1 MYTLMTREAAVAHL
15 TDLHRQADVRRLAA
29 SARRERREA
38 IANELGVAIPA
49 HSAKS
54 AVGWWLVG
62 TGLRLASPGR

>member
-15 TDLHRQADVRRLAA
+15 TDLHRQADARRLATQ
-29 SARRERREA
+29 ARRDRREA
-38 IANELGVAIPA
+38 MAGGLGVAAPT

-62 TGLRLASPGR
+62 TGLRLAAGGR